1 MRSKTYI
8 WLSTDDDDCGN
19 KEAKGTKKCV
29 MKRKLND
36 YKSCLEENQLEK
48 EINYLEINKITVDS
62 LRENNKEFIQNNR
75 SI

>member
-1 MRSKTYI
+1 
-8 WLSTDDDDCGN
+8 
-19 KEAKGTKKCV
+19 

-48 EINYLEINKITVDS
+48 ERNYLEINKITVDS